1 MTTSGVANKSE
12 LDMAVEE
19 FESYAQ
25 DVKKRFDGIILSDN
39 KQDKLNAL
47 DANERM
53 QVLNY
58 EKLTLRIDQLVRE
71 RLRKAMSANDVPRVF
86 NAVDK
91 PVAFRVQRSRSHDA
105 LTVNHVNHDENAA
118 TKQAPIK
125 KRSQ

>member
-25 DVKKRFDGIILSDN
+25 DVKNRFDAIILSDN
-39 KQDKLNAL
+39 KQQAINAL

-53 QVLNY
+53 QVLYY

-71 RLRKAMSANDVPRVF
+71 RLRKAMSVNDVSRVF

-91 PVAFRVQRSRSHDA
+91 PVALRVQRSRSHDA
-105 LTVNHVNHDENAA
+105 LTVNHVNHYENAT